1 MNLRYLVKE
10 LYHRKTRTTIA
21 ALGLAVG
28 ICLLIVINALALAY
42 RQAAKAPLKDFGAD
56 VIVQR
61 SGDVPR
67 ELRGA
72 VFPCSAVTITSGEVE
87 RIRRMPG
94 VKEMG
99 TALLLWVFDAQRM
112 AIVLG
117 IEEQGNV
124 GPAILRRYVSQGRFW
139 EAGRP
144 EILVETAYAQQFG
157 IKPGD
162 RIPLGGE
169 TYTVAGLVDA
179 SRVPKVATANMYLP
193 LSQAQRIAAASP
205 NLQMV
210 SPFAPSDVNLLFI
223 TADQAKTAQLV
234 SSIGALLGPKA
245 SISTPESFLKSLGNL
260 FALSDKFALT
270 VSFIV
275 ILITVLITFKSM
287 AANVAERRSEIGV
300 LKAVGWTGRQVAMQ
314 ITAESV
320 CQCLIAAV
328 VGLLAAFLAVAA
340 LTLVT
345 INIPIPWEMSPTPHF
360 LPGGGDPVFQTLRLP
375 IHISPGLALSAVVL
389 SLVVGGLTA
398 GLLARHI
405 ARIKPSEVLRY
416 E

>member
-1 MNLRYLVKE
+1 
-10 LYHRKTRTTIA
+10 
-21 ALGLAVG
+21 
-28 ICLLIVINALALAY
+28 
-42 RQAAKAPLKDFGAD
+42 
-56 VIVQR
+56 
-61 SGDVPR
+61 
-67 ELRGA
+67 
-72 VFPCSAVTITSGEVE
+72 
-87 RIRRMPG
+87 
-94 VKEMG
+94 MG

-124 GPAILRRYVSQGRFW
+124 GPSVLRRYVSQGRFW
-139 EAGRP
+139 EVDRS

-157 IKPGD
+157 IKAGD
-162 RIPLGGE
+162 HIPLAGE

-205 NLQMV
+205 QLQTV

-223 TADQAKTAQLV
+223 TADQAKTSHLV

-245 SISTPESFLKSLGNL
+245 DISTPESFLKSLGSL
-260 FALSDKFALT
+260 FALSDKFALM
-270 VSFIV
+270 VSLIV
-275 ILITVLITFKSM
+275 IIITVLITFKSM

-328 VGLLAAFLAVAA
+328 VGLLAAFFAVAA

-345 INIPIPWEMSPTPHF
+345 INIPIPWEMSPSPHF

-389 SLVVGGLTA
+389 SLVVGGLSA

-405 ARIKPSEVLRY
+405 ARIKPSEVLKY

>member
-1 MNLRYLVKE
+1 
-10 LYHRKTRTTIA
+10 
-21 ALGLAVG
+21 
-28 ICLLIVINALALAY
+28 
-42 RQAAKAPLKDFGAD
+42 
-56 VIVQR
+56 
-61 SGDVPR
+61 
-67 ELRGA
+67 
-72 VFPCSAVTITSGEVE
+72 VTITKDEVE

-99 TALLLWVFDAQRM
+99 TALLLWIFDAQKM

-117 IEEQGNV
+117 IEDQGNV

-157 IKPGD
+157 IKPAD

-205 NLQMV
+205 QLQTV

-223 TADQAKTAQLV
+223 TADQAKTTQLV
-234 SSIGALLGPKA
+234 SGIGALLGPKA
-245 SISTPESFLKSLGNL
+245 SISTPDSFLKSLGSL
-260 FALSDKFALT
+260 FALSDKFAHM
-270 VSFIV
+270 VSLIV
-275 ILITVLITFKSM
+275 IIITVLITFKSM
-287 AANVAERRSEIGV
+287 AANVDERRSEIGI

-320 CQCLIAAV
+320 CQCLIASV

-345 INIPIPWEMSPTPHF
+345 INIPIPWEMSPSPHF
-360 LPGGGDPVFQTLRLP
+360 LPGGGDPVFQTLQLP
-375 IHISPGLALSAVVL
+375 IHISPSLALSAVVL
-389 SLVVGGLTA
+389 SLVIGGLSA